1 MENET
6 GGTVK
11 KSTDG
16 GPEKTIAIWAG
27 VAVVLII
34 LAVVAIPAFAEY
46 FKKGQAGAAHVQ
58 QKLPPNAHLEDGI
71 VVLSVEETIW
81 CPKFGE
87 CGKPRCFG
95 CDEVR
100 AFACYEFVARTDHAK
115 RTVCYREYSTCQT
128 YSNINEEAVQKTEC
142 SILRTVDPAA
152 PVDPKRTGAW

>member
-46 FKKGQAGAAHVQ
+46 FKKGQAGAA
-58 QKLPPNAHLEDGI
+58 LPG
-71 VVLSVEETIW
+71 
-81 CPKFGE
+81 G
-87 CGKPRCFG
+87 G
-95 CDEVR
+95 
-100 AFACYEFVARTDHAK
+100 
-115 RTVCYREYSTCQT
+115 
-128 YSNINEEAVQKTEC
+128 
-142 SILRTVDPAA
+142 DPAGVGGQGVRGDGVGHR
-152 PVDPKRTGAW
+152 PGR